1 MIWIWMGYIVKK
13 PILAIIYDGGG
24 GGVRMLLNVWAAD
37 QVTEISYGFSL
48 DLQLV

>member
-1 MIWIWMGYIVKK
+1 MGVS
-13 PILAIIYDGGG
+13 
-24 GGVRMLLNVWAAD
+24 VRMLLNVWAAD